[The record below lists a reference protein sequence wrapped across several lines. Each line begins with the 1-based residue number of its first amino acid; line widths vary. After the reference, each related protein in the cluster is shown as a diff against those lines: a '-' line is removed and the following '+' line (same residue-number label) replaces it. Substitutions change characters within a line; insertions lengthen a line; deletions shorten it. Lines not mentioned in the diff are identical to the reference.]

1 MDAETRPS
9 PALFGTALFSGNKL
23 LPAAR
28 SGFGGASGYAEF
40 ACLGYKRGD
49 DRELVIDEP
58 DAESVR
64 KSFEIRASGCS
75 LGAILKWLYK
85 TKSFHQRE
93 NSKVGACS
101 SSEIPTTVPFPASPK
116 TALWWEFL
124 RFPPRFAG
132 LAADGGRGCE
142 GRLRKIDFDRLLQT
156 KSPLSMP

>member
-101 SSEIPTTVPFPASPK
+101 SSEIPTTVPFPPCGENCTLVGISSLSAAIRRTRGGWGTGMRGSF
-116 TALWWEFL
+116 TEN
-124 RFPPRFAG
+124 RF
-132 LAADGGRGCE
+132 
-142 GRLRKIDFDRLLQT
+142 
-156 KSPLSMP
+156 